1 MKVFILSLLLAIAP
15 ISLGN
20 FSDSLSTNDNTV
32 YICTG
37 NSSKKYHAN
46 SKCRGL
52 GGCKGS
58 IKAISK
64 EEAIKMG
71 RTPCAICKP

>member
-1 MKVFILSLLLAIAP
+1 MKVFFLSLLLAIALT
-15 ISLGN
+15 SCGG
-20 FSDSLSTNDNTV
+20 FSDHLSTNGNTV

-37 NSSKKYHAN
+37 NSSNKYHAD

-58 IKAISK
+58 IKAMSK
-64 EEAIKMG
+64 DEAIKMG
-71 RTPCAICKP
+71 RTPCGICEP

>member
-1 MKVFILSLLLAIAP
+1 MKVFFLSLLLAITP
-15 ISLGN
+15 ISFGD
-20 FSDSLSTNDNTV
+20 FSHHLSTNDNTV

-71 RTPCAICKP
+71 RTPCKICKP

>member
-1 MKVFILSLLLAIAP
+1 MKVFTLSLLLAIAP
-15 ISLGN
+15 ISFGN
-20 FSDSLSTNDNTV
+20 FSDCLPTNDNTV

-52 GGCKGS
+52 GGCKGT

-71 RTPCAICKP
+71 RTPCGICKP

>member
-15 ISLGN
+15 ISLEK

-52 GGCKGS
+52 GGCKGT

-71 RTPCAICKP
+71 RTPCTICKP

>member
-15 ISLGN
+15 ISPEN

-52 GGCKGS
+52 GGCKGT

-71 RTPCAICKP
+71 RTPCTICKP

>member
-1 MKVFILSLLLAIAP
+1 MKVFILSVLLAIAP
-15 ISLGN
+15 ISLGSC
-20 FSDSLSTNDNTV
+20 SDSLSTNDNTV

-37 NSSKKYHAN
+37 NSSNKYHAN

-71 RTPCAICKP
+71 RTPCGICKP

>member
-20 FSDSLSTNDNTV
+20 FSDSLPTNDNTV

-71 RTPCAICKP
+71 RTPCGICKP

>member
-1 MKVFILSLLLAIAP
+1 MKVFFLSLLLTIAP
-15 ISLGN
+15 ISLGD
-20 FSDSLSTNDNTV
+20 FGDHLSTNDNTV

-37 NSSKKYHAN
+37 TSSKKYHAD

-71 RTPCAICKP
+71 RTPCGICKP

>member
-15 ISLGN
+15 ISLEN
-20 FSDSLSTNDNTV
+20 FGDSLSTNDNTV

-52 GGCKGS
+52 GGCKGT

-71 RTPCAICKP
+71 RTPCTICKP

>member
-15 ISLGN
+15 ISLDDFGDHH
-20 FSDSLSTNDNTV
+20 SINDNTV

-37 NSSKKYHAN
+37 NSSKKYHAD

-71 RTPCAICKP
+71 RTPCGICKP

>member
-1 MKVFILSLLLAIAP
+1 MKILILSLLLAIAP

-20 FSDSLSTNDNTV
+20 FSDSLPTNDNTV

-37 NSSKKYHAN
+37 NSSTKYHAN

-71 RTPCAICKP
+71 RTPCGICKP